1 MRFQRFIILVAAIPV
16 VFFLLLLFKP
26 SSAISQV
33 SSWSYNTPILEPTY
47 KISDDFGIVV
57 ESAENGL
64 FTGYFVVREDSSW
77 VRFEAE
83 VAPRAKLIVP

>member
-1 MRFQRFIILVAAIPV
+1 MRFKRFIILVAAIPV
-16 VFFLLLLFKP
+16 VFFLLFLFKP
-26 SSAISQV
+26 SSAMSQM
-33 SSWSYNTPILEPTY
+33 SPWSYNPHNLEPTY

-57 ESAENGL
+57 ESVERGL
-64 FTGYFVVREDSSW
+64 FTGYFVVREDDSW